1 MLPSW
6 TLPSLPLRTR
16 RLAMALQI
24 LPSRAATNLLDT
36 LPLTPTLGPRGPK
49 ATSRAQ
55 ASSSRAQ
62 TLVMAQRSLT
72 VAAASM
78 QTSDRRVQRS
88 WTWARATM
96 TMLPPTSRRGPPTS
110 LRSKPAIALPT
121 SWHVQA
127 QSQRATAPRLMLH
140 SRQRLRQIK
149 FTPGTRTTT
158 TTTATTSSVVPKLRL
173 AIRARLAKSLVM
185 LLPLFLP
192 LRRTMTTTT
201 TTTTSADSLELQ
213 PRSLLLHRRTPHRS
227 LPPGPALVLVATAS
241 AAATTTMTTSGN
253 LGRPLQPSRLL
264 LPRARAAA
272 LGTKM
277 RRTRTGA
284 LRARARRL
292 FLRHHSRPPCPRH
305 RPLCLSSRDLLSSC
319 LPRQRLVQMRGARR
333 RGGEICAVTSYRCSR
348 PRRATPRTWSP
359 TALQI
364 GTSGF
369 SETPAFQRRPGSSS
383 HRACRTWSCQRYP
396 SWRWACL
403 RRTSGPSSRVPA

>member
-1 MLPSW
+1 MLPSRS
-6 TLPSLPLRTR
+6 LPSPPLRNR

-49 ATSRAQ
+49 ATSAAQ

-62 TLVMAQRSLT
+62 TLVMAQKSLT

-78 QTSDRRVQRS
+78 QTSDSRVQRS

-96 TMLPPTSRRGPPTS
+96 ATLVPTSRRGPPTS
-110 LRSKPAIALPT
+110 LRSKPATALPT
-121 SWHVQA
+121 SWPAQA
-127 QSQRATAPRLMLH
+127 QSQRAAAPR
-140 SRQRLRQIK
+140 QRPLQFK
-149 FTPGTRTTT
+149 FTVGTRTTT

-173 AIRARLAKSLVM
+173 AIRAHLAKSLVM

-201 TTTTSADSLELQ
+201 TTTSADSLELQ
-213 PRSLLLHRRTPHRS
+213 PRNMLPHRRTLHRS
-227 LPPGPALVLVATAS
+227 LPPAPALVVVAMAS
-241 AAATTTMTTSGN
+241 VSATTTMTTSGN
-253 LGRPLQPSRLL
+253 SGRPLLPCRLL

-284 LRARARRL
+284 SRARVRRL
-292 FLRHHSRPPCPRH
+292 LLRHHSRPPCPRH
-305 RPLCLSSRDLLSSC
+305 RPLCLSSRELLSSC

-348 PRRATPRTWSP
+348 PRRPMPRTSSP
-359 TALQI
+359 TAPQI

-383 HRACRTWSCQRYP
+383 HWACRTWSCQRYP
-396 SWRWACL
+396 SWRWAC
-403 RRTSGPSSRVPA
+403 RPRTSGPSSRVPA